1 MGSFILAPALQHPS
15 TEATLANLEV
25 AGPRTPPTSALR
37 HSQGLGQM
45 KGTWGPE
52 VGHPL
57 HKPAHQLGPVRKGAD
72 KHHYPP
78 LPLHQKE
85 REKLCVH
92 SSCKKKTKTQ

>member
-52 VGHPL
+52 VGHPP
-57 HKPAHQLGPVRKGAD
+57 HKPAHKR
-72 KHHYPP
+72 
-78 LPLHQKE
+78 
-85 REKLCVH
+85 
-92 SSCKKKTKTQ
+92 S